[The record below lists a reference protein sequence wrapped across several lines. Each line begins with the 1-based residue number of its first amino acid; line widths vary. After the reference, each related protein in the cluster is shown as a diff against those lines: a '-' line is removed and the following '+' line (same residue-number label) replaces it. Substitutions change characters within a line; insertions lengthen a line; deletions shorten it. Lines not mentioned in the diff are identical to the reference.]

1 MVTGNLHGRDD
12 RSSSL
17 SDSDAACKSLLSPPS
32 STFFMALQRLLAQSE
47 ANRAKNQKAV
57 EEKYCYRQAEL
68 GIGDCGGLRLIPG
81 MTDSGKQETPQ
92 W

>member
-1 MVTGNLHGRDD
+1 MP
-12 RSSSL
+12 
-17 SDSDAACKSLLSPPS
+17 A
-32 STFFMALQRLLAQSE
+32 QRLLAQSE
-47 ANRAKNQKAV
+47 ANKAKNKRAIQD
-57 EEKYCYRQAEL
+57 KYCYRQAEL